1 MGQTPQER
9 RRAEFFP
16 PISLFLP
23 FVLSKSAEGRNDASA
38 DSAYPNRKRTL
49 HAQCPPASRRIGCSN
64 IFGDRSFKVQRVV
77 LPSKRKHAHQ
87 REPYL
92 HKRVRPVFLRVAQQV
107 RVRAAVHLTGIQT
120 FVIALRMAAF
130 RPPVRT
136 IDNSRGWAACWARRP
151 PARPAPAG
159 RR

>member
-1 MGQTPQER
+1 MTTQVQMGQTPQER

-23 FVLSKSAEGRNDASA
+23 FVLGKSAEGRNDASA

-107 RVRAAVHLTGIQT
+107 RVRAAGSPHRNPNICHRAPNSS
-120 FVIALRMAAF
+120 FPAASS
-130 RPPVRT
+130 
-136 IDNSRGWAACWARRP
+136 NH
-151 PARPAPAG
+151 
-159 RR
+159 